1 MEVLSV
7 LDIFL
12 EAENGPLLEVYWLA
26 NDLSENAG
34 IIEDL
39 ALRNELYV
47 GLFSFKFLLA
57 FLFIDKDAW
66 SLKNLSL
73 NFIGI
78 KIDLKL
84 PLFDFL

>member
-1 MEVLSV
+1 
-7 LDIFL
+7 
-12 EAENGPLLEVYWLA
+12 
-26 NDLSENAG
+26 
-34 IIEDL
+34 
-39 ALRNELYV
+39 
-47 GLFSFKFLLA
+47 LFSFKFLLA